1 MKQTFLL
8 LVAALTVVT
17 CGKSDDSN
25 SSEGGNI
32 SVGKFSPPKWIQG
45 SWTTANKQYGYAFK
59 AEDFCQITLGNT
71 NCFNEKNL
79 PVSDIKD
86 EKNDNTYKVS
96 YKINTFSH
104 TFLFEKVNDH
114 QIKTTHN
121 GRIEGTYTK
130 Q

>member
-25 SSEGGNI
+25 GSKGGNI
-32 SVGKFSPPKWIQG
+32 SIGKFSPPKWIQG
-45 SWTTANKQYGYAFK
+45 SWTTANKQYGYAFR
-59 AEDFCQITLGNT
+59 AEDF
-71 NCFNEKNL
+71 
-79 PVSDIKD
+79 SDIKD
-86 EKNDNTYKVS
+86 EKNDNTYKIS

-104 TFLFEKVNDH
+104 TFLFEKVNEY